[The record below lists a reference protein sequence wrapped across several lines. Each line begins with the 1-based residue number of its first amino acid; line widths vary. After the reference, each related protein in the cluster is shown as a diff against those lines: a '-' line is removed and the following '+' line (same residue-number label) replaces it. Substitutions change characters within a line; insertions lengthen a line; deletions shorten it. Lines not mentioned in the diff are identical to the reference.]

1 VASTPTR
8 GRPPCSLEPVS
19 ASGIP
24 ESFFT
29 LDPRWSSIEALI
41 EAHTELRLDLGC
53 GQVKPHGYV
62 GLDNLVGVPPDQ
74 DQTAVSEE
82 GLDPST
88 GEHCSCAGSS
98 PARGCALHTG
108 PDVLLDL
115 NRERFPFPDDSCV
128 EVRARHFLEHSVLDH
143 IFAEAWRVLRPGGL
157 FVIVVPYAN
166 SAWGMYPGHSIFL
179 TERFFAESEPFA
191 NRFAIER
198 TSYRPDESWEAW
210 PRLVRRLIPYDWA
223 RTHLFNVC
231 KEMRIEA
238 RAVKQSAA

>member
-1 VASTPTR
+1 VA
-8 GRPPCSLEPVS
+8 

-24 ESFFT
+24 DSSFT
-29 LDPRWSSIEALI
+29 LDPRWPSIQALI
-41 EAHTELRLDLGC
+41 DAHPELRLDLGC
-53 GQVKPHGYV
+53 GRVKPAGYV

-74 DQTAVSEE
+74 LAHPPAPGDAA
-82 GLDPST
+82 PA
-88 GEHCSCAGSS
+88 AG
-98 PARGCALHTG
+98 ALEG
-108 PDVLLDL
+108 PDVYLDL
-115 NRERFPFPDDSCV
+115 NQEPFPFPTGSCA

-179 TERFFAESEPFA
+179 TERFFAESEPFVS
-191 NRFAIER
+191 RFAIER
-198 TSYRPDESWEAW
+198 TTYRQDEAWEAW
-210 PRLVRRLIPYDWA
+210 PRLLRRLIPYDWA

-238 RAVKQSAA
+238 RARKPSEDGGWR